1 MTAGLQDL
9 LEQKVSLLPMGLQQH
24 ISRVVSV
31 AEHLSRHHGIDEEKT
46 KLGALAH
53 DLARAMK
60 GEDLLKMAKKLKVPV
75 HAVEEQVPILLHGP
89 VAAELLRQQEGLDD
103 DTIHEAVYWHSTAH
117 PGLDASGKVV
127 FLSDKLDPKKIDR
140 YPYLP
145 QLAELAELSLDRAVL
160 DFLGRELTALFQ
172 QGSLVHPVS
181 VETRN
186 HLLMTVGGE
195 SP

>member
-1 MTAGLQDL
+1 MAGLQDL
-9 LEQKVSLLPMGLQQH
+9 LEQKVSLLPRGLQQH

-31 AEHLSRHHGIDEEKT
+31 AEHLARHHGIDEETT

-60 GEDLLKMAKKLKVPV
+60 GEELLRMARELKVPI
-75 HAVEEQVPILLHGP
+75 HPVEERVPTLLHGP
-89 VAAELLRQQEGLDD
+89 VAAEILRQQEGLDD
-103 DTIHEAVYWHSTAH
+103 DSIHEAIYWHSTAH
-117 PGLDASGKVV
+117 PGLDAAGKVV

-145 QLAELAELSLDRAVL
+145 QLAELAESSLDKAVL
-160 DFLGRELTALFQ
+160 DFLDRELAALFR
-172 QGSLVHPVS
+172 QGSLVHPTS

-186 HLLMTVGGE
+186 QLLMTLG
-195 SP
+195 SASS